1 MLKIGDKFLFEESL
15 LDRQTCLMFLKENN
29 SSSWSVDI
37 GFKNGNF
44 GYDIL
49 SPAICINPITT
60 DKNSI
65 GDLVGEKFRVAT
77 IEECDD
83 REDTFYLYE
92 SEPMVSYDLEVLEIR
107 DNRAHL
113 ICKGILIVD
122 GYSEPYIQESFEIDS
137 WVPVIESVNDWEKVE
152 NI

>member
-29 SSSWSVDI
+29 SRSWSVDI

-44 GYDIL
+44 GDDIL

-137 WVPVIESVNDWEKVE
+137 WVPVIESVNDWVKFE

>member
-44 GYDIL
+44 GDDIL
-49 SPAICINPITT
+49 SPASCINPITT

-122 GYSEPYIQESFEIDS
+122 GYSEPYIQEFFEIDS
-137 WVPVIESVNDWEKVE
+137 WVPVIESVNDWVKFE
-152 NI
+152 NA

>member
-1 MLKIGDKFLFEESL
+1 MLKIGDKFIFEENL
-15 LDRQTCLMFLKENN
+15 LNRQTCLMFLKENN

-83 REDTFYLYE
+83 REDTFYIYE

-107 DNRAHL
+107 NNRAHL

-137 WVPVIESVNDWEKVE
+137 WVPVIESVNDWVKFE

>member
-1 MLKIGDKFLFEESL
+1 MLKIGDKFLFEENL
-15 LDRQTCLMFLKENN
+15 LNRQTCLMFLKENN
-29 SSSWSVDI
+29 SSSWAVDI

-44 GYDIL
+44 GDDIL

-137 WVPVIESVNDWEKVE
+137 WVPVIESVNDWVKFE

>member
-122 GYSEPYIQESFEIDS
+122 GYSTPYLQESFEIDA
-137 WVPVIESVNDWEKVE
+137 WIPVIESVNDWEKVE

>member
-1 MLKIGDKFLFEESL
+1 MLKIGDKFIFEESL

-29 SSSWSVDI
+29 SRSWSVDI

-44 GYDIL
+44 GDDIL

-137 WVPVIESVNDWEKVE
+137 WVPVIESVNDWVKFE

>member
-44 GYDIL
+44 GDDIL

-65 GDLVGEKFRVAT
+65 GDLAGEKFRVAT

-83 REDTFYLYE
+83 REDTFYIYE

-137 WVPVIESVNDWEKVE
+137 WVPVIESVNDWVKFE

>member
-1 MLKIGDKFLFEESL
+1 MLKIGDKFLFEENL
-15 LDRQTCLMFLKENN
+15 LNRQTCLMFLKENN
-29 SSSWSVDI
+29 SSSLSVDI

-44 GYDIL
+44 GDDIL

-137 WVPVIESVNDWEKVE
+137 WVPVIESVNDWVKFE

>member
-1 MLKIGDKFLFEESL
+1 MLKIGDKFIFEENL
-15 LDRQTCLMFLKENN
+15 LNRQTCLMFLKENN

-44 GYDIL
+44 GDDIL

-137 WVPVIESVNDWEKVE
+137 WVPVIESVNDWVKFE

>member
-44 GYDIL
+44 GDDIL

-83 REDTFYLYE
+83 REDTFYIYE

-137 WVPVIESVNDWEKVE
+137 WVPVIESVNDWVKFE

>member
-83 REDTFYLYE
+83 REDTFYIYE

-137 WVPVIESVNDWEKVE
+137 WVPVIESVNDWVKFE